1 MNNYSLVSLQ
11 KRKKS
16 TDNFV
21 QKVGKSLWHYTSF
34 PALDG
39 ILRRNEIWFGSATN
53 VNDSTEVTG
62 FIDNLK
68 QNIYS
73 DIEQNNISPLY
84 DVDDIFNQIY
94 ARTAQKHLFMFC
106 LSQALEDAAQ
116 WDRYAD
122 YGRGVALE
130 FNTEALHNLLFY
142 HGVIIGEQYYTQET
156 KEHELYKLLSS
167 YITNGILEDFS
178 DLNGFIDNL
187 ALCGLI
193 HKHPS
198 FASEK
203 EVRISPYFVKDG
215 DSHIEYKIFNTI
227 KEVYVLDLT
236 ILFGQENMGVEDI
249 INSIII
255 GPRSLQSPKDLENYC
270 RHLGFNKLAEN
281 IKISDCPLR

>member
-156 KEHELYKLLSS
+156 KEHELYK
-167 YITNGILEDFS
+167 
-178 DLNGFIDNL
+178 
-187 ALCGLI
+187 
-193 HKHPS
+193 
-198 FASEK
+198 
-203 EVRISPYFVKDG
+203 
-215 DSHIEYKIFNTI
+215 
-227 KEVYVLDLT
+227 
-236 ILFGQENMGVEDI
+236 
-249 INSIII
+249 
-255 GPRSLQSPKDLENYC
+255 
-270 RHLGFNKLAEN
+270 
-281 IKISDCPLR
+281 